1 VKWLAAILLAGCAT
15 TQQPQAV
22 VPPEPVQ
29 QTNLLEVWQNE
40 VIEDAAILLAIRG
53 SLDGPAPALSL
64 YDSVTTG
71 LTGLAGQPSAKDV
84 DKFKGL
90 VIKPDANE
98 LDRVRTEKVAVD
110 RKTDEL
116 EAKVELE
123 KQARIKAEAEAEQ
136 AREAERLAKIESRK
150 SEAVGMLTKI
160 GAGAVAVGVLALLF
174 GHWMGISKLT
184 AGVVIGA
191 GLGVAVAAPWLI
203 DLAEMKW
210 IIISLL
216 AFLGMDLVVFTGI
229 KTWRL
234 LRPKSN
240 EATPPMP

>member
-1 VKWLAAILLAGCAT
+1 VKWLSAILLVGCAT
-15 TQQPQAV
+15 TPQQPAAV
-22 VPPEPVQ
+22 PAEPVQ
-29 QTNLLEVWQNE
+29 QTNLLEVWQGE

-90 VIKPDANE
+90 VIKPDAKE
-98 LDRVRTEKVAVD
+98 LERLRTEKVAID

-136 AREAERLAKIESRK
+136 AKESERVAKVEARK
-150 SEAVGMLTKI
+150 SEAVGVLTKI
-160 GAGAVAVGVLALLF
+160 GAGAVALGVVALLF
-174 GHWMGISKLT
+174 GHFMGISKLT

-210 IIISLL
+210 IIIGLL
-216 AFLGMDLVVFTGI
+216 AFLGMDLVVFAAI
-229 KTWRL
+229 KTWRS

-240 EATPPMP
+240 EAPPP